1 MYFGQKNECTFAD
14 ERFIEFGYC
23 HHDSTKLYLNKIYPS
38 NITILAKDWVGGL
51 AGWGGGMDG

>member
-1 MYFGQKNECTFAD
+1 MF
-14 ERFIEFGYC
+14 RLRIEFGYC